1 MKISI
6 FQILLLLGLSIEAQN
21 DSLDSEVCNLN
32 KCFCDND
39 LTPAGVMISHV
50 HDKNEWMMSYR
61 FMQMNMNGN
70 QMGIK
75 NIDTK
80 TILKEY
86 TSAPQ
91 IMQMNMHMLMLMFGL
106 NDKITIMG
114 MMDYNSN
121 YMEMQMKMGDL
132 VHPHSMKTAGI
143 GDTKINALYA
153 VIKNESSQLILS
165 TGINLPTGT
174 YNLKGSALDMMYPS
188 SRLPY
193 NMQLGK
199 GTFDFLPGLTYMH
212 KKDKFVIS
220 SQLNSTVRFINNRLA
235 YRYGNDFNL
244 NTWCAYN
251 WLPFISN
258 SIRIEGIQSAII
270 KSSDQSL
277 NKLSEPGSNSINY
290 GGHYLNMYLGTVIQF
305 KKSTLNKFRVSVE
318 YGLPVY
324 QNVNGIQMT
333 TKNSL
338 IINTTLT
345 F

>member
-6 FQILLLLGLSIEAQN
+6 FQILLILGLSIEAQN

-75 NIDTK
+75 NIDSK

-91 IMQMNMHMLMLMFGL
+91 IMQMNMHMLMLMYGL
-106 NDKITIMG
+106 NDKLTIMG
-114 MMDYNSN
+114 MLHYNTN
-121 YMEMQMKMGDL
+121 YMEMQMKMGDV

-143 GDTKINALYA
+143 GDTKVSALYA
-153 VIKNESSQLILS
+153 LIKDEATQLILS
-165 TGINLPTGT
+165 TGINLPTGV
-174 YNLKGSALDMMYPS
+174 YNLKGSVLDMMYPS
-188 SRLPY
+188 LRLPY
-193 NMQLGK
+193 NMQLGS
-199 GTFDFLPGLTYMH
+199 GTFDFLPGITYMN
-212 KKDKFVIS
+212 KKEKFAFS
-220 SQLNSTVRFINNRLA
+220 TQLNSTIRFHKNLIGYRL
-235 YRYGNDFNL
+235 GNDYNL
-244 NTWCAYN
+244 NTWFTYS
-251 WLPFISN
+251 WLSFISN
-258 SIRIEGIQSAII
+258 SIRVEGMFLEKI
-270 KSSDQSL
+270 KNKDPTLSPFNEPSSHF
-277 NKLSEPGSNSINY
+277 NNY
-290 GGHYLNMYLGTVIQF
+290 GGYFLNTYLGTIMQF
-305 KKSTLNKFRVSVE
+305 KKETLNKFRLSFE
-318 YGLPVY
+318 YGLPLY

-333 TKNSL
+333 NKQSI
-338 IINTTLT
+338 IINTSIN